1 MTGALREEKQKTWR
15 DLVSRRSMECKV
27 GEEGGASR
35 IESREVTE
43 KMSKS
48 RQNGRRKAF
57 PTQFQELALPGMVQ

>member
-1 MTGALREEKQKTWR
+1 
-15 DLVSRRSMECKV
+15 MECKL

-35 IESREVTE
+35 TESQEVTE

-57 PTQFQELALPGMVQ
+57 PTQFQELTLPGTVQ